1 MAEMNMT
8 DTAQDPQTNI
18 LRFVPAAA
26 TWQCVTVTQ
35 HFGATPVVPA
45 ANDNYAPQDHEGA
58 QTSSEMLDFLYRV
71 AR

>member
-1 MAEMNMT
+1 MNMT

-26 TWQCVTVTQ
+26 TWQCVTVAQ
-35 HFGATPVVPA
+35 HFGATPVVP
-45 ANDNYAPQDHEGA
+45 DHEGA
-58 QTSSEMLDFLYRV
+58 QTSSQMLDFLYRV